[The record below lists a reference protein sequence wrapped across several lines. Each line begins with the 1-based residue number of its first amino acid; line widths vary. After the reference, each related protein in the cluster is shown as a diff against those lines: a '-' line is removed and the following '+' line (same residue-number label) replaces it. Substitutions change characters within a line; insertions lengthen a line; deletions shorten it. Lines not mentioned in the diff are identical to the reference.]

1 MATSLK
7 IFGIEAVIS
16 FLIKLWE
23 NVKIALRALLQSKM
37 RTILTTLGIVIG
49 VLTVVSVASIIEGLN
64 RGFASQI
71 ANLGSNALYVERYP
85 WATTEDFS
93 KFRNRPRLTLKEAD
107 FIRERMRLA
116 EAVSPST
123 STRQDIR
130 YRNRTLNGIS
140 VNGVSDHYDVVTG
153 LVIEEGRFFSF
164 AEIERNKNN
173 VVLGWEIKDKLF
185 ENRNPI
191 GEKIKIGATTYT
203 VIGVTEKRGS
213 FLGES
218 LDAEVYVP
226 LGTVFKNFGWHRSIS
241 IAVKISD
248 PARVEEAKDELRFLM
263 RLARKLT
270 PTQEDNFSVNQQEV
284 LTDMYNRLT
293 RGLYTAAIGIG
304 TLSLLVGGI
313 GIMNI
318 MLVSV
323 TERRKEIGIRM
334 ALGAKRKVITFQFLV
349 ESVIIC
355 GVGGII
361 AIILSFIVSLIIS
374 KITPFPS
381 AVPAWSVFMGLGFSA
396 IVGLFFGIYPASK
409 AARLNPIECLR
420 YE

>member
-1 MATSLK
+1 MTA
-7 IFGIEAVIS
+7 

-23 NVKIALRALLQSKM
+23 NIKIALRALMQSKM
-37 RTILTTLGIVIG
+37 RSVLTTIGIVIG

-64 RGFASQI
+64 RGIAGQI
-71 ANLGSNALYVERYP
+71 ATLGGNALYVQKYP
-85 WATTEDFS
+85 WVSMEDFS
-93 KFRNRPRLTLKEAD
+93 KFRNRPNLTLKEAD
-107 FIRERMRLA
+107 FIRERMKSA

-123 STRQDIR
+123 GTRQDVR
-130 YRNRTLNGIS
+130 YRNKTLNGIS
-140 VNGVSDHYDVVTG
+140 VTGVSDRYDVVTG
-153 LVIEEGRFFSF
+153 LVIEEGRFFSYS
-164 AEIERNKNN
+164 EIEREKNN
-173 VVLGWEIKDKLF
+173 VVIGWEIKDKLF

-191 GEKIKIGATTYT
+191 GEKIRIGTTTYT
-203 VIGVTEKRGS
+203 VIGITEKRGN

-226 LGTVFKNFGWHRSIS
+226 LGTVFKNFGWHRSLT
-241 IAVKISD
+241 IAVKVND
-248 PARVEEAKDELRFLM
+248 PAKVEAAKDELRFLM
-263 RLARKLT
+263 RTIRKLT
-270 PTQEDNFSVNQQEV
+270 PTEEDDFSINQQEL
-284 LTDMYNRLT
+284 LTEMYNKLT
-293 RGLYTAAIGIG
+293 GGLYTAAFGIG

-323 TERRKEIGIRM
+323 TERRKEIGIRK

-355 GVGGII
+355 GVGGVI
-361 AIILSFIVSLIIS
+361 AILLSFIVSIIIS

-396 IVGLFFGIYPASK
+396 LIGLFFGIYPASK

>member
-1 MATSLK
+1 MTP
-7 IFGIEAVIS
+7 

-23 NVKIALRALLQSKM
+23 NIKIAIRALVQSKM
-37 RTILTTLGIVIG
+37 RTVLTTIGIIIG

-64 RGFASQI
+64 RGFANQI
-71 ANLGSNALYVERYP
+71 ANLGSNALYVQKYP
-85 WATTEDFS
+85 WASMEDFS
-93 KFRNRPRLTLKEAD
+93 KFRNRPNVILKEAD

-123 STRQDIR
+123 GTRQDIR
-130 YRNRTLNGIS
+130 SRGKTLNGIS
-140 VNGVSDHYDVVTG
+140 VNGVTNNYDVVTG

-164 AEIERNKNN
+164 AEIERDKNN
-173 VVLGWEIKDKLF
+173 VVIGWEIKENLF
-185 ENRNPI
+185 ENRNVL
-191 GEKIKIGATTYT
+191 GEKIKIGTTNYT
-203 VIGVTEKRGS
+203 VIGVTEKRGN
-213 FLGES
+213 FLGQS

-241 IAVKISD
+241 IAVKVTD
-248 PARVEEAKDELRFLM
+248 ATRVDEARDELRFLM
-263 RLARKLT
+263 RLARKLK
-270 PTQEDNFSVNQQEV
+270 PTDEDNFSINQQDV
-284 LTDMYNRLT
+284 LMDMYNKLT
-293 RGLYTAAIGIG
+293 GGLYTAAIGIG

-334 ALGAKRKVITFQFLV
+334 ALGAKRKVITFQFIV
-349 ESVIIC
+349 ESIIIC
-355 GVGGII
+355 GVGGVI
-361 AIILSFIVSLIIS
+361 AIILSYLVSIIIS

-396 IVGLFFGIYPASK
+396 LIGLFFGIYPASK

>member
-1 MATSLK
+1 MTA
-7 IFGIEAVIS
+7 

-23 NVKIALRALLQSKM
+23 NIKIALRALMQNKLRS
-37 RTILTTLGIVIG
+37 ILTTIGIVIG

-71 ANLGSNALYVERYP
+71 ANLGGGALYVQKYP
-85 WATTEDFS
+85 WVVMDDFFR
-93 KFRNRPRLTLKEAD
+93 FRNRPNITLKEASFVRD
-107 FIRERMRLA
+107 RLKLA

-123 STRQDIR
+123 GTRQDIR
-130 YRNRTLNGIS
+130 YRNKTLNGIS
-140 VNGVSDHYDVVTG
+140 VTGVSDRYDVVSG
-153 LVIEEGRFFSF
+153 INIEEGRFFSYS
-164 AEIERNKNN
+164 EIERDKNN
-173 VVLGWEIKDKLF
+173 VVIGWEIKEKLF
-185 ENRNPI
+185 ESRNPL
-191 GEKIKIGATTYT
+191 GEKIRIGETSYT
-203 VIGVTEKRGS
+203 VIGVTEKRGN

-218 LDAEVYVP
+218 LDTEVYVP
-226 LGTVFKNFGWHRSIS
+226 LGTIFKNFGWHRSIT
-241 IAVKISD
+241 IAVKVID
-248 PARVEEAKDELRFLM
+248 PSKVEEAKDELRFLM
-263 RLARKLT
+263 RLARKQA
-270 PTQEDNFSVNQQEV
+270 PSEDDNFSINQQEV
-284 LTDMYNRLT
+284 LTQMYNKLT
-293 RGLYTAAIGIG
+293 GGLYTAAFGIG

-323 TERRKEIGIRM
+323 TERRKEIGIRK

-361 AIILSFIVSLIIS
+361 AIFLSFIVSMGIS

-381 AVPAWSVFMGLGFSA
+381 AVPAWSVIMGLGFSA
-396 IVGLFFGIYPASK
+396 LIGLFFGIYPASK

>member
-1 MATSLK
+1 MA
-7 IFGIEAVIS
+7 S
-16 FLIKLWE
+16 FFIKLWE
-23 NVKIALRALLQSKM
+23 NIKIALRALMQSKM
-37 RTILTTLGIVIG
+37 RSILTTLGIVIG

-64 RGFASQI
+64 RGIAGQI
-71 ANLGSNALYVERYP
+71 ATLGGNALYVQKYP
-85 WATTEDFS
+85 WVSMEDFS
-93 KFRNRPRLTLKEAD
+93 KFRNRPNLTLHEAD
-107 FIRERMRLA
+107 FIRERMKLA

-123 STRQDIR
+123 GTRQDVR
-130 YRNRTLNGIS
+130 YRNKTLNGIS
-140 VNGVSDHYDVVTG
+140 INGVSDRYDVVTG
-153 LVIEEGRFFSF
+153 LVIEEGRFFSYS
-164 AEIERNKNN
+164 EIEREKNN
-173 VVLGWEIKDKLF
+173 VVIGWEIKDKLF

-191 GEKIKIGATTYT
+191 GEKIRIGFSTYT
-203 VIGVTEKRGS
+203 VIGVTEKRGN

-226 LGTVFKNFGWHRSIS
+226 LGTIFKNFGWHRSIT
-241 IAVKISD
+241 IAVKIND
-248 PARVEEAKDELRFLM
+248 PTKVEEAKDELRFLM
-263 RLARKLT
+263 RTVRQLT
-270 PTQEDNFSVNQQEV
+270 PTEEDNFSINQQEL
-284 LTDMYNRLT
+284 LTEMYNKLT
-293 RGLYTAAIGIG
+293 SGLYTAAFGIG

-323 TERRKEIGIRM
+323 TERRKEIGIRK

-355 GVGGII
+355 GVGGIV
-361 AIILSFIVSLIIS
+361 AILLSFIVSIIIS

-396 IVGLFFGIYPASK
+396 LIGLFFGIYPASK